1 MARDSKGRFVK
12 KTDTSDTIT
21 GIKAFDKNMQCRGY
35 QFEVGQTYTHN
46 GPVKACESGFHFCE
60 NPLDVLSYYDLT
72 DCRFARVTATGQ
84 VAKHDGDSKVA
95 AASLTIDVE
104 IKLPEFIRSGVNWM
118 LKACSKDNKASGNS
132 SQLAASGNF
141 SKLAASGNF
150 SQLAASGDSSIVC
163 AAAHGCTAKSG
174 ENGTI
179 VLSRWVEKEK
189 RWRVTVGYVGEDGIK
204 SDTWYSLDDNDKMV
218 EQK

>member
-1 MARDSKGRFVK
+1 MARDSKGRFIK
-12 KTDTSDTIT
+12 ETDTPGTIT

-84 VAKHDGDSKVA
+84 VARHDGDSKVA
-95 AASLTIDVE
+95 AASLTIDAE
-104 IKLPEFIRSGVNWM
+104 IKLPEFIKAGVNWIIN
-118 LKACSKDNKASGNS
+118 ACNKDNKASGDY
-132 SQLAASGNF
+132 
-141 SKLAASGNF
+141 SKLAASGNY
-150 SQLAASGDSSIVC
+150 SIVC
-163 AAAHGCTAKSG
+163 AAAHGCTAKAG

-179 VLSRWVEKEK
+179 VLSRWAEKEK

-204 SDTWYSLDDNDKMV
+204 ADTWYSLNDNGEMV